1 MSTYFIF
8 FMLKKTSC
16 CHASA
21 SVIHCSIMGKR
32 LPPSRFLVAGFA
44 LVILLGSLLL
54 SLPIAWQQGRVVEYI
69 DALFISASAV
79 CVTGLTTVDVGGTFS
94 LFGRITLAILI
105 MVGGMGFMAVITVII
120 TALGLS
126 VGIGQRTL
134 VSEAYRPGTLRGT
147 VRLVRTVVMASLS
160 FQLMGTVVFFF
171 VFTRNA
177 PVIKALELAA
187 FHAISA
193 FNNAGFDLLG
203 SFRSLTGYRDDVAMN
218 AFTALLIIS
227 GGIGFFVL
235 GDVANNRRWKQLT
248 VHTRIVLTSSA
259 ALIIGGALVLK
270 SMGGIGWLAALFQSI
285 TARTAGFNTVDIG
298 SLPAASQ
305 LVLMLL
311 MFVGAS
317 PGSTGGG
324 IKTTTAFAIAASV
337 FALVFRHE
345 PVAFKRKL
353 GNESLLKAFHVLV
366 LASSVVVA
374 ALFLL
379 LWIEH
384 ERFTFLQVAFEAVSA
399 FATVGLSTGIT
410 PSLQDPSKLVFVVVM
425 FIGRVGPITVATALK
440 GKESSVKHVEE
451 RIIIG

>member
-1 MSTYFIF
+1 
-8 FMLKKTSC
+8 
-16 CHASA
+16 
-21 SVIHCSIMGKR
+21 
-32 LPPSRFLVAGFA
+32 
-44 LVILLGSLLL
+44 
-54 SLPIAWQQGRVVEYI
+54 
-69 DALFISASAV
+69 
-79 CVTGLTTVDVGGTFS
+79 
-94 LFGRITLAILI
+94 
-105 MVGGMGFMAVITVII
+105 
-120 TALGLS
+120 
-126 VGIGQRTL
+126 

-410 PSLQDPSKLVFVVVM
+410 PSLQDPSKLVLVVVM